1 MEKLTSDQNT
11 LLLSHPCIAAA
22 SNENRT
28 GIEQSA
34 YIKVLNKGQYL
45 QRRGGDAIGYY
56 GIFSGKIKVSAM
68 SSEGKMLTLKY
79 LQAGDWFGEI
89 SLLDGIARTHDCEAT
104 EVCQVIIIPKQ
115 AFETHIMNDLE
126 ALKAISRQLCQRIR
140 TAMNLAE
147 QATIQSLPERLANR
161 LLELKNESSE
171 CLNVNQQDI
180 AHMLGVSRQ
189 SVSKLLLQWAELG
202 WIKLEYHQVAL
213 LKPKELKRICTSA
226 SVPQQ

>member
-1 MEKLTSDQNT
+1 MENLTPDQNK

-22 SNENRT
+22 SPENRKA
-28 GIEQSA
+28 IAQSA

-45 QRRGGDAIGYY
+45 QHRGGDAIGYY

-68 SSEGKMLTLKY
+68 SSTGKALTLKY

-104 EVCQVIIIPKQ
+104 QVCQVIIIPKL
-115 AFETHIMNDLE
+115 AFETHIMNDLD
-126 ALKAISRQLCQRIR
+126 ALKAITRQLCQRVR

-147 QATIQSLPERLANR
+147 QATIQPLPERLANR
-161 LLELKNESSE
+161 LLELQNASKEG
-171 CLNVNQQDI
+171 LNINQQDI

-202 WIKLEYHQVAL
+202 WIKLEYHQVSL
-213 LKPKELKRICTSA
+213 LKPDKLKSICMS
-226 SVPQQ
+226 SPVPQG